1 MKTAAKMAVLAAAAL
16 VALILGVGVG
26 SVFIPPDEVCAI
38 LVHFLFGMPLP
49 EGIDP
54 VYPSLVFNMRLPRVL
69 MAFLTGAGLA
79 VSGTVMQSVLR
90 NPLASPFGLGVSA
103 GARRWS
109 SWQGY
114 LRGCWGP
121 FCCPR

>member
-1 MKTAAKMAVLAAAAL
+1 MKTAAKLSVLAAAAL

-26 SVFIPPDEVCAI
+26 SVFIPPGQVCAI
-38 LVHFLFGMPLP
+38 LGHFCLGLPLP

-79 VSGTVMQSVLR
+79 VSAT
-90 NPLASPFGLGVSA
+90 PWPPPSA
-103 GARRWS
+103 WAFPPARAWARRW
-109 SWQGY
+109 
-114 LRGCWGP
+114 
-121 FCCPR
+121 